1 MNLHSALFVHRVR
14 ESDKGFDIE
23 GLWVSLWIY
32 ELLEYYVEGGLRVFG
47 VEVVQEG
54 LPVMDNCG

>member
-1 MNLHSALFVHRVR
+1 MNLHSAFFVHGVR

-23 GLWVSLWIY
+23 GFWVSLWVY
-32 ELLEYYVEGGLRVFG
+32 ELLEYYVEGGLRVVG

-54 LPVMDNCG
+54 LPVVDNCG